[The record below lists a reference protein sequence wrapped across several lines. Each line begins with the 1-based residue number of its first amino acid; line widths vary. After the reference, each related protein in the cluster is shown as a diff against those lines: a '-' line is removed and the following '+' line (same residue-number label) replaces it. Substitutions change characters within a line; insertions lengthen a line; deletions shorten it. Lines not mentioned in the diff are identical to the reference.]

1 MARHVVR
8 AGCIA
13 QQRGRL
19 VAGACYSALEHREEV
34 TDQRL
39 ADGARSDIRAAD
51 GTRLAVY
58 EWGDP
63 SGPEVVLIHGFAQ
76 SHLCF
81 EPQIRSE
88 LGQRCRLVA
97 FDMRGHGASAQPAD
111 PSAYQGSRIWADD
124 IASVLAAK
132 QLKRPVMVGWSMGGR
147 VIRQYLMVHGDAR
160 LGGINF
166 VASQVI
172 EDPSCRGPGAPKPT
186 PANPTL
192 GEEIEAAIAFLDGC
206 YGRKPGEAE
215 FRRALAY
222 NMKVPTAVRRAIAGW
237 STAAAPTIAALA
249 KVRVPVLITHGRE
262 DTVVLPAAAEMS
274 LAAMPHARLS
284 WFDGC
289 GHSPFCEDASRFN
302 DELMAFVQ
310 S

>member
-1 MARHVVR
+1 MAE
-8 AGCIA
+8 A
-13 QQRGRL
+13 
-19 VAGACYSALEHREEV
+19 
-34 TDQRL
+34 
-39 ADGARSDIRAAD
+39 ARSDIRAAD

-81 EPQIRSE
+81 EPQLRSE
-88 LGQRCRLVA
+88 LTRRCRVVA

-111 PSAYQGSRIWADD
+111 PSAYQGGRIWADD
-124 IASVLAAK
+124 IAAVLAAK
-132 QLKRPVMVGWSMGGR
+132 RLKRPVMVGWSMGGR
-147 VIRQYLMVHGDAR
+147 VIRQYLMTHGDER

-172 EDPSCRGPGAPKPT
+172 EDPSCRGPGAPKPI
-186 PANPTL
+186 PENQTL
-192 GEEIEAAIAFLDGC
+192 AEEIEAAIAFLDGC
-206 YGRKPGEAE
+206 YGKKPSEAE

-222 NMKVPTAVRRAIAGW
+222 NMKVPAAVRRAIAGW

-249 KVRVPVLITHGRE
+249 KVRVPVLITHGRA

-302 DELMAFVQ
+302 SELMAFVQ